1 MTIEVYLQSIAV
13 VGQSESELQ
22 EVKQRDKAWIW
33 CFLLMMMTMMMMT
46 LIVDDGG
53 ACWKDGY
60 DDVDDGDDD
69 AYKCEVFDQTDHVG
83 AVDK

>member
-1 MTIEVYLQSIAV
+1 M
-13 VGQSESELQ
+13 
-22 EVKQRDKAWIW
+22 
-33 CFLLMMMTMMMMT
+33 MMMTMMMMT

-69 AYKCEVFDQTDHVG
+69 AYKWEVFDQNDHVG

>member
-1 MTIEVYLQSIAV
+1 
-13 VGQSESELQ
+13 
-22 EVKQRDKAWIW
+22 
-33 CFLLMMMTMMMMT
+33 MMT

-69 AYKCEVFDQTDHVG
+69 AYKCEVFDQNDHVG
-83 AVDK
+83 ACSGQIVLLFTICWAIRRKPNVEDAHFISESILILKNRVK